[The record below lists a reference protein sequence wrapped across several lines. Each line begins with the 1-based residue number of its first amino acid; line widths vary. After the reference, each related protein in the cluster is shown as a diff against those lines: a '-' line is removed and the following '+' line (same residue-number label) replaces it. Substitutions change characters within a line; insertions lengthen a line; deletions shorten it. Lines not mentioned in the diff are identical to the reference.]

1 MEKKIDKRIN
11 YKLVIDTETCPLD
24 RDLEDVDPF
33 NMWVYDI
40 GYQIADKRGNVYLER
55 SFVNA
60 DIFLN
65 EKIAMT
71 SSYYA
76 EKIPRYWEDIKAGK
90 RTLTSFYNIR
100 KQIIEDMKMYNVTEV
115 YAYNMRFDYNTLNN
129 TQRWL
134 TKSAYRYY
142 FPKGTKICDI
152 MKMANDVVKN
162 TPTYQR
168 FCIEN
173 GFLTK
178 NGRVQMKAETVYRYI
193 LQDTDFIESHTGL
206 EDVKI
211 ETIIM
216 AYCYRKHKKMRQALF
231 S

>member
-1 MEKKIDKRIN
+1 MGKKIDKRIN

-40 GYQIADKRGNVYLER
+40 GYQIVDKRGNVYLER

-76 EKIPRYWEDIKAGK
+76 EKIPRYWEDIRAGK

-100 KQIIEDMKMYNVTEV
+100 KQIIEDMKMYNVKEV

-152 MKMANDVVKN
+152 MKMANDVIKN

-178 NGRVQMKAETVYRYI
+178 NGRVQMKAETIYRYI

-216 AYCYRKHKKMRQALF
+216 AYCYRKHKKMRQVLF
-231 S
+231 N

>member
-1 MEKKIDKRIN
+1 MGKKIDKRIN

-40 GYQIADKRGNVYLER
+40 GYQIVDKRGNVYLER

-100 KQIIEDMKMYNVTEV
+100 KQIIEDMKMYNVKEV

-178 NGRVQMKAETVYRYI
+178 NGRVQMKAETIYRYI
-193 LQDTDFIESHTGL
+193 LQDTNFIESHTGL

>member
-1 MEKKIDKRIN
+1 MGKKIDKRIN

-40 GYQIADKRGNVYLER
+40 GYQIVDKRGNIYLER

-100 KQIIEDMKMYNVTEV
+100 KQIIEDMKMYNVKEV

-152 MKMANDVVKN
+152 MKMANDVIKN

-178 NGRVQMKAETVYRYI
+178 NGRVQMKAETIYRYI
-193 LQDTDFIESHTGL
+193 LQDTNFIESHTGL

>member
-100 KQIIEDMKMYNVTEV
+100 KQIIEDMKTYNVKEV

-152 MKMANDVVKN
+152 MKMANDVIKN

-178 NGRVQMKAETVYRYI
+178 NGRVQMKAETIYRYI

>member
-1 MEKKIDKRIN
+1 MGKKIDKRIN

-76 EKIPRYWEDIKAGK
+76 EKIPMYWEDINAGK

-100 KQIIEDMKMYNVTEV
+100 KQIIEDMKTYNVKEV

-152 MKMANDVVKN
+152 MKMANDVIKN

-178 NGRVQMKAETVYRYI
+178 NGRVQMKAETIYRYI

-231 S
+231 N

>member
-11 YKLVIDTETCPLD
+11 YKLIIDTETCPLD

-76 EKIPRYWEDIKAGK
+76 KKIPKYWEDIKAGK

-100 KQIIEDMKMYNVTEV
+100 KQIIEDMKMYNVKEV

>member
-1 MEKKIDKRIN
+1 MGKKIDKRIN

-100 KQIIEDMKMYNVTEV
+100 KQIIEDMKTYNVKEV

-152 MKMANDVVKN
+152 KKMANDVIKN

-178 NGRVQMKAETVYRYI
+178 NGRVQMKAETIYRYI
-193 LQDTDFIESHTGL
+193 LQDTNFIESHTGL

>member
-1 MEKKIDKRIN
+1 MGKKIDKRIN

-100 KQIIEDMKMYNVTEV
+100 KQIIEDMKTYNVKEV

-134 TKSAYRYY
+134 TKSAYIYY

-152 MKMANDVVKN
+152 KKMANDVIKN

-178 NGRVQMKAETVYRYI
+178 NGRVQMKAETIYRYI
-193 LQDTDFIESHTGL
+193 LQDTNFIESHTGL

>member
-24 RDLEDVDPF
+24 RGLEDVDPF

-40 GYQIADKRGNVYLER
+40 GYQIVDKRGNIYLER

-100 KQIIEDMKMYNVTEV
+100 KQIIEDMKMYNVKEV

-152 MKMANDVVKN
+152 MKMANDVIKN

-178 NGRVQMKAETVYRYI
+178 NGRVQMKAETIYRYI
-193 LQDTDFIESHTGL
+193 LQDTNFIESHTGL

>member
-1 MEKKIDKRIN
+1 MGKKIDKRIN

-40 GYQIADKRGNVYLER
+40 GYQIVDKRGNVYLER

-76 EKIPRYWEDIKAGK
+76 EKIPRYWEDIRAGK

-100 KQIIEDMKMYNVTEV
+100 KQIIEDMKMYNVKEV

-152 MKMANDVVKN
+152 MKMANDVIKN

-178 NGRVQMKAETVYRYI
+178 NGRVQMKAETIYRYI

-231 S
+231 N

>member
-100 KQIIEDMKMYNVTEV
+100 KQIIEDMKTYNVKEV

-142 FPKGTKICDI
+142 FPKGTAAC
-152 MKMANDVVKN
+152 
-162 TPTYQR
+162 
-168 FCIEN
+168 
-173 GFLTK
+173 
-178 NGRVQMKAETVYRYI
+178 
-193 LQDTDFIESHTGL
+193 
-206 EDVKI
+206 
-211 ETIIM
+211 
-216 AYCYRKHKKMRQALF
+216 
-231 S
+231 

>member
-100 KQIIEDMKMYNVTEV
+100 KQIVEDMKMYNVKEV

>member
-100 KQIIEDMKMYNVTEV
+100 KQIIKDMKTYNVKEV

>member
-76 EKIPRYWEDIKAGK
+76 KKIPKYWEDIKAGK

-100 KQIIEDMKMYNVTEV
+100 KQIIEDMKTYNVKEV

-152 MKMANDVVKN
+152 MKMANDVIKN

-178 NGRVQMKAETVYRYI
+178 NGRVQMKAETIYRYI
-193 LQDTDFIESHTGL
+193 LQDTNFIESHTGL

>member
-100 KQIIEDMKMYNVTEV
+100 KQIIEDMKTYNVKEV

-178 NGRVQMKAETVYRYI
+178 NGRVQMKAETIYRYI

>member
-1 MEKKIDKRIN
+1 MGKKIDKRIN

-40 GYQIADKRGNVYLER
+40 GYQIVDKRGNVYLER

-100 KQIIEDMKMYNVTEV
+100 KQIIEDMKTYNVKEV

-152 MKMANDVVKN
+152 MKMANDVIKN

-178 NGRVQMKAETVYRYI
+178 NGRVQMKAETIYRYI

-231 S
+231 N

>member
-1 MEKKIDKRIN
+1 MENKIDRRIN
-11 YKLVIDTETCPLD
+11 YKLIIDTETCPLD
-24 RDLEDVDPF
+24 RDFEGVDPF

-40 GYQIADKRGNVYLER
+40 GYQVADKRGNVYLER

-65 EKIAMT
+65 EKVAMT

-76 EKIPRYWEDIKAGK
+76 EKIPKYWEDIKAGK
-90 RTLTSFYNIR
+90 RILASFYNIR
-100 KQIIEDMKMYNVTEV
+100 KQILADMKKYNIKEV

-142 FPKGTKICDI
+142 FPYGTKICDI

-162 TPTYQR
+162 TPSYQR
-168 FCIEN
+168 FCEEN
-173 GFLTK
+173 NFFTK

-193 LQDTDFIESHTGL
+193 LQDTDFVESHTGL

-211 ETIIM
+211 ETVIM
-216 AYCYRKHKKMRQALF
+216 AYCFRKHKKMRQALF
-231 S
+231 E

>member
-1 MEKKIDKRIN
+1 MEIKIDKRIN

-90 RTLTSFYNIR
+90 RILTSFYNIR
-100 KQIIEDMKMYNVTEV
+100 KQIVEDMKIYNVKEV

>member
-24 RDLEDVDPF
+24 RDLEDVSPF

-100 KQIIEDMKMYNVTEV
+100 KQIIEDMKTYNVKEV